1 MRRRPA
7 QPMAELVEILTAKH
21 GIGKPTAEQAIRE
34 AWPEIVG
41 HANASYS
48 HAVRIDE
55 RRRLI
60 VHASHAVVRNEL
72 FHQAFAPH
80 PGVIWGPKF
89 GLAPRGPVFE
99 VIPLRQWEPFS
110 WGPHH
115 DWCGIPPHWNG
126 DAGEARGNPGLA
138 GGTGPAKVSY
148 SRATQL
154 HNNAY
159 SR

>member
-72 FHQAFAPH
+72 FMNRAEIVERLRKV
-80 PGVIWGPKF
+80 PGCSSIK
-89 GLAPRGPVFE
+89 
-99 VIPLRQWEPFS
+99 
-110 WGPHH
+110 H
-115 DWCGIPPHWNG
+115 
-126 DAGEARGNPGLA
+126 
-138 GGTGPAKVSY
+138 
-148 SRATQL
+148 L
-154 HNNAY
+154 HLIQG
-159 SR
+159 